1 MNLVF
6 VYGTLKQ
13 GYHNHR
19 NLLLGSEFVGRAVTE
34 SRFDL
39 IDCGFPVALVPD
51 EGGGRRV
58 RGELYWVND
67 KTLSRLDRLEG
78 EGHMYSRVTV
88 HTSHGTAM
96 MYVGCEA
103 FWEEQRNLLD
113 ACHVDGDGCYDWGAC
128 TPYPML
134 RLSRQLRVPYGVVL
148 TIADWARRLVILDD
162 QSDDTTSLRRAREDQ
177 APVVRNVVW
186 RLVLQ
191 GRLRLGARGLGRWEV
206 LRIANRSVRAWSSNR
221 GRHRGRTYGGGE
233 AQTRMTR
240 STHEGEPPRKL
251 RLWAN
256 IMDRMGFAETAI
268 RLRSLASQRE
278 MSYDRRND
286 QPDAGEVQLPRRR
299 GD

>member
-1 MNLVF
+1 MF

-162 QSDDTTSLRRAREDQ
+162 QSDDTTSLRLAIADAREKIKRQSYAMSFGASYFRADFASEHEVSAVGRYCGSLTDPY
-177 APVVRNVVW
+177 APGPVIEAVIAVA
-186 RLVLQ
+186 LT
-191 GRLRLGARGLGRWEV
+191 EV
-206 LRIANRSVRAWSSNR
+206 A
-221 GRHRGRTYGGGE
+221 
-233 AQTRMTR
+233 
-240 STHEGEPPRKL
+240 
-251 RLWAN
+251 
-256 IMDRMGFAETAI
+256 
-268 RLRSLASQRE
+268 
-278 MSYDRRND
+278 
-286 QPDAGEVQLPRRR
+286 RRR
-299 GD
+299 RA